1 MDSDIAGMLFVLM
14 IIAMVAGVIL
24 LLPITLRLGKVL
36 ESKLKQGDRGDDDYL
51 PDAQQL
57 RNAVRALQAE
67 LEQLSERQAFTESL
81 LDEREPR
88 LLRDDETP

>member
-1 MDSDIAGMLFVLM
+1 MDPNIAGMLFVLM

-36 ESKLKQGDRGDDDYL
+36 ESKLKRDEGHNDEYL

-57 RNAVRALQAE
+57 RNAIRALQAE
-67 LEQLSERQAFTESL
+67 MEQLSERQAFTESL
-81 LDEREPR
+81 LGEREPR
-88 LLRDDETP
+88 LLRDDKTP